1 MAYQIELN
9 DEGREDFKLLDNSIK
24 LNVKKY
30 LKKLVGVENPK
41 AFGEALTGNLAG
53 YWKYRVG
60 DYRIVADIQDYKLVI
75 LVIAIDHRRKIY
87 KKLNKRLNK

>member
-1 MAYQIELN
+1 MEYTIEWDGESKKNLN
-9 DEGREDFKLLDNSIK
+9 SLDNSVRQQVMRFINK
-24 LNVKKY
+24 LEKTS
-30 LKKLVGVENPK
+30 NPK

-60 DYRIVADIQDYKLVI
+60 DYRIVADIQDNKLVI

-87 KKLNKRLNK
+87 KKLNKRLNR